1 MQTGDK
7 ASYVRG
13 FSPEDA
19 RALLGSLGFPEN
31 GLSEGSSLY
40 RRRTLGTSISEAVSG
55 IADSGASSGEPMTY
69 GYQWRGKAQI
79 GGRTVYLA
87 VDASNGDETDAEGQE
102 IHVTVRAGGKTKKIL
117 IGDPNSGF
125 FYREVLNKADEAV
138 LSDSDFIER
147 CTDKAKDCLDRIGL
161 EWKNEWSAPL

>member
-1 MQTGDK
+1 
-7 ASYVRG
+7 
-13 FSPEDA
+13 
-19 RALLGSLGFPEN
+19 
-31 GLSEGSSLY
+31 
-40 RRRTLGTSISEAVSG
+40 
-55 IADSGASSGEPMTY
+55 MTY

-102 IHVTVRAGGKTKKIL
+102 IHVTVKAGGKTKKIL

-161 EWKNEWSAPL
+161 EWKTNGALLCEVLLIMGKSSVVGIA